1 MSHWVSDFP
10 MSGSNTFEASDFADL
25 RFPFRNRDGGVFGV
39 LSHNVFMKENNN
51 NNNNNNFFYSLK
63 RKRFYKVIYI
73 LYIDYLHLIESY
85 LTYLIYKENVN
96 IS

>member
-1 MSHWVSDFP
+1 MVRR
-10 MSGSNTFEASDFADL
+10 GGG
-25 RFPFRNRDGGVFGV
+25 FRLPNNNNND
-39 LSHNVFMKENNN
+39 NNNN

-63 RKRFYKVIYI
+63 RKRFYKVIYM